1 MKELKALP
9 RAAAPGSR
17 PMTLYRLRCFEVTF
31 EEGGFKRAT
40 ARLHVTQPALSYQIK
55 QLEADL
61 GVQLFSRRPGG
72 ISPTEAGELLFRHV
86 RRISALVR
94 QARDA
99 VKELAEGPAGEIR
112 IGTVN
117 SVGVYFLPRLL
128 WAVRSRHPAARPT
141 VLYRDAEGIL
151 DALLASRL
159 DLAILADPRL
169 DHRLRYET
177 LFEERVS
184 LVCGRSHPFRAMPR
198 VHPEDLARV
207 AFVAL
212 SSSTPTGAL
221 AAAHLA
227 RLGVA
232 VDPVVSSED
241 VETVKR
247 MVALGMGVAFL
258 PDMVTENETVSDE
271 NPGARLARIPLQPV
285 LTRRVVLVTW
295 SGSQPSRA
303 VMAFIDELRR
313 WSGERRGDPP
323 AVSPPPHGAGGA
335 S

>member
-1 MKELKALP
+1 MRELEALS
-9 RAAAPGSR
+9 RAAPGGR
-17 PMTLYRLRCFEVTF
+17 PMTLHRLRCFEVTF
-31 EEGGFKRAT
+31 EERGFKRAT

-94 QARDA
+94 QAKDA
-99 VKELAEGPAGEIR
+99 VRELTEGSAGEIR
-112 IGTVN
+112 VGTVN
-117 SVGVYFLPRLL
+117 SVGIYFLPSLL
-128 WAVRSRHPAARPT
+128 WAVRTRHPAARPT
-141 VLYRDAEGIL
+141 VLYRDSEGIL

-159 DLAILADPRL
+159 DLAILADPRM
-169 DHRLRYET
+169 DHRLKYET

-184 LVCGRSHPFRAMPR
+184 LVSARSHPLGALPR
-198 VHPEDLARV
+198 VRPGDLQRTT
-207 AFVAL
+207 FVAL
-212 SSSTPTGAL
+212 SPSTPTGAL

-247 MVALGMGVAFL
+247 MVALGMGIAFL
-258 PDMVTENETVSDE
+258 PDMVTADETVSDE
-271 NPGARLARIPLQPV
+271 NPGARLVRLPLEPA
-285 LTRRVVLVTW
+285 LTRRIVLVTW
-295 SGSQPSRA
+295 IGSQPSRA
-303 VMAFIDELRR
+303 VTAFVEELRS
-313 WSGERRGDPP
+313 WSGGPP
-323 AVSPPPHGAGGA
+323 TQPLRGGA
-335 S
+335 